1 MSLRYHQLITVREW
15 YMSSLPEESCHKLN
29 KDLCDPET
37 CVCSEYSFLRN
48 TFSCLRN
55 VTFSNH
61 YIEDVNIDVVS
72 PFHSHKVHL
81 GVLQYDCIRK

>member
-1 MSLRYHQLITVREW
+1 
-15 YMSSLPEESCHKLN
+15 MSSLPKESCHKPN

-37 CVCSEYSFLRN
+37 RVCLEYRFLRN
-48 TFSCLRN
+48 IFSCLRN

-72 PFHSHKVHL
+72 PFHSPKLHL
-81 GVLQYDCIRK
+81 GVLQWTAKTLVSATNFAV